1 LPDSVFDGTILGVTV
16 PTIVLLHG
24 QPDSSAS
31 FWPLRRELRKHLR
44 PGVRIVA
51 PDRPGYGANPLPA
64 TSFAGNVDW
73 LRRWLHRID
82 AGPIILLGHSW
93 AGGIAILASAGA
105 PAPIAGLV
113 LLASIGPACLVPMD
127 SMLGATI
134 LGEALAYSTLHLARP
149 MLLHTQRM
157 WAPSKFH
164 PADADYAMVSR
175 MATRHRAVWR
185 SFLTE
190 QRALLRELP
199 IINGALPSVTLPTR
213 IIAATQDRVIPDRTP
228 AALLSALPRAS
239 RTDVKGGH
247 DLHLAQAVE
256 VARVVSEFAEE
267 LLGCHHDELGMA
279 APT

>member
-1 LPDSVFDGTILGVTV
+1 MTV

-73 LRRWLHRID
+73 LRQWLHRID

-93 AGGIAILASAGA
+93 GGGVAILASAGA
-105 PAPIAGLV
+105 PAPIVGLI
-113 LLASIGPACLVPMD
+113 LLASIGPDCLVPMD
-127 SMLGATI
+127 SMLGAPI
-134 LGEALAYSTLHLARP
+134 LGESLAYSTLQLARP
-149 MLLHTQRM
+149 LLLYTQRR
-157 WAPSKFH
+157 WAPIKFH
-164 PADADYAMVSR
+164 QADAEYAMSSR

-199 IINGALPSVTLPTR
+199 TINAALPSVTLPTQV
-213 IIAATQDRVIPDRTP
+213 IAATQDRVIPDRTP
-228 AALLSALPRAS
+228 AALLSTLPQAS
-239 RTDVKGGH
+239 RADIEGGH
-247 DLHLAQAVE
+247 DLHLAQVVD
-256 VARVVSEFAEE
+256 VAGLVSQFTEA
-267 LLGCHHDELGMA
+267 LLGRHHDDVSMR
-279 APT
+279 API